1 MIYKIATVSLL
12 VACIVFLLSYIYT
25 LNKLVV
31 SKKTA
36 SKLYVDNF
44 ALEQYIKLLQDSK
57 SNNTDQEV
65 HKENFLKFLSDS
77 RDWAFAYIEEVQT
90 GLLKFVDSIDSDIEH
105 FNQYGNVLSANNPN
119 YNAMKRI
126 SFAYMELKKLLPEEQ
141 INEK

>member
-1 MIYKIATVSLL
+1 
-12 VACIVFLLSYIYT
+12 
-25 LNKLVV
+25 
-31 SKKTA
+31 
-36 SKLYVDNF
+36 
-44 ALEQYIKLLQDSK
+44 
-57 SNNTDQEV
+57 
-65 HKENFLKFLSDS
+65 LKFLSDS

-105 FNQYGNVLSANNPN
+105 FNQYGNVISANNPN

>member
-25 LNKLVV
+25 LNKLVI

-90 GLLKFVDSIDSDIEH
+90 GLTEFIEDVKPEIEYFREYGDIISM
-105 FNQYGNVLSANNPN
+105 QPN
-119 YNAMKRI
+119 YHSMKKI
-126 SFAYMELKKLLPEEQ
+126 SESYDKLIKLLPKEE
-141 INEK
+141 EEVK

>member
-1 MIYKIATVSLL
+1 MIYKLATVSLL
-12 VACIVFLLSYIYT
+12 VASVVFLLSHIYT

-31 SKKTA
+31 SKKVA

-90 GLLKFVDSIDSDIEH
+90 GLTEFIEDVKPEIEYFREYGDIISM
-105 FNQYGNVLSANNPN
+105 QPN
-119 YNAMKRI
+119 YHSMKKI
-126 SFAYMELKKLLPEEQ
+126 SESYDKLIKLLPKEE
-141 INEK
+141 EEVK

>member
-1 MIYKIATVSLL
+1 MIYKLATVSLL
-12 VACIVFLLSYIYT
+12 VASVVFLLSYLYT
-25 LNKLVV
+25 LNKLVI

-90 GLLKFVDSIDSDIEH
+90 GLTEFIEDVKPEIEYFREYGDIISM
-105 FNQYGNVLSANNPN
+105 QPN
-119 YNAMKRI
+119 YHSMKKI
-126 SFAYMELKKLLPEEQ
+126 SESYDKLIKLLPKEE
-141 INEK
+141 EEVK

>member
-1 MIYKIATVSLL
+1 MIYKLATVSLL
-12 VACIVFLLSYIYT
+12 VASVVFLLSYIYT

-31 SKKTA
+31 SKKVA

-65 HKENFLKFLSDS
+65 HKENFLKFLSDA

-90 GLLKFVDSIDSDIEH
+90 GLTEFIEDVKPEIEYFREYGDIISM
-105 FNQYGNVLSANNPN
+105 QPN
-119 YNAMKRI
+119 YHSMKKI
-126 SFAYMELKKLLPEEQ
+126 SESYDKLIKLLPKEE
-141 INEK
+141 EEVK

>member
-1 MIYKIATVSLL
+1 MIYKLATVSLL
-12 VACIVFLLSYIYT
+12 VASVVFLLSYLYT

-31 SKKTA
+31 SKKVA

-90 GLLKFVDSIDSDIEH
+90 GLTEFIEDVKPEIEYFREYGDIISM
-105 FNQYGNVLSANNPN
+105 QPN
-119 YNAMKRI
+119 YHSMKKI
-126 SFAYMELKKLLPEEQ
+126 SESYDKLIKLLPKEE
-141 INEK
+141 EEVK

>member
-1 MIYKIATVSLL
+1 MIYKLATVSLL
-12 VACIVFLLSYIYT
+12 VASVVFLLSYIYT

-31 SKKTA
+31 SKKVA

-90 GLLKFVDSIDSDIEH
+90 GLTEFIEDVKPEIDYFREYGDIISM
-105 FNQYGNVLSANNPN
+105 QPN
-119 YNAMKRI
+119 YHSMKKI
-126 SFAYMELKKLLPEEQ
+126 SESYDKLIKLLPKEE
-141 INEK
+141 EEVK